1 MSILDVFSGDA
12 FTYVSLCAA
21 VDRMGYVPGLLTGMP
36 GLVVPRPVRTTE
48 VWVEER
54 DFMPALVQTSPR
66 GAPPPERSGDR
77 RKARPF
83 QTVRIADKSRIN
95 ASELLGIREFGQ
107 EQAMKSAQSEVDRRN
122 FKMKQ
127 DFALTKENML
137 LGAVQG
143 LVVDADGSTIN
154 DWAAEFSQTIP
165 AEVTWTFPST
175 ADGTILQHCNQTR
188 RGIARALRGLG
199 GNVVEVHALAGDEWW
214 DTFVTSAEVRQ
225 TYQYAMQAL
234 QLQNNVGGAWESF
247 RYGKIIFHNYRSSD
261 DGKIGVP
268 SNKVKFFP
276 VGAGIFVRAD
286 APGESFT
293 DIGNVGQESYSR
305 IVPDR
310 ERDAWVDVEQYSY
323 PLFVCTMPQALAR
336 GTL

>member
-12 FTYVSLCAA
+12 FTYVSMCEA
-21 VDRMGYVPGLLTGMP
+21 VDRMGYVPGFLTAMP
-36 GLVVPRPVRTTE
+36 GLVAPRPVRTVE
-48 VWVEER
+48 VWIEER

-66 GAPPPERSGDR
+66 GTAPPERGGDR

-83 QTVRIADKSRIN
+83 QTVRIADHSRIN
-95 ASELLGIREFGQ
+95 ASELLGIREFGS
-107 EQAMKSAQSEVDRRN
+107 ETAMKTVQSEVDRRN

-154 DWAAEFSQTIP
+154 DWAAEFSQTLP
-165 AEVTWTFPST
+165 AEVTWNFGG
-175 ADGTILQHCNQTR
+175 AEGTILQLCNQTR
-188 RGIARALRGLG
+188 RAMLRALRGLG
-199 GNVVEVHALAGDEWW
+199 GNAVTVHALAGDEWW
-214 DTFVTSAEVRQ
+214 DTFVTSTEVRDS
-225 TYQYAMQAL
+225 YKFAMQAIK
-234 QLQNNVGGAWESF
+234 LQNEVGQAWESF
-247 RYGKIIFHNYRSSD
+247 RYGSIMFHNYRSSD
-261 DGKIGVP
+261 DGKVGVP

-293 DIGNVGQESYSR
+293 DVGTYGQESYSR

-310 ERDAWVDVEQYSY
+310 KRDSYADVEQYSY
-323 PLFVCTMPQALAR
+323 PLFVCTMPDALAR
-336 GTL
+336 GSL